1 MNKYQYRGKVPEDL
15 AVMLWNMGLDTHDI
29 ASRIGAREADVY
41 RVLAALRDH
50 NYDPNCVAIPSQRE
64 QALEDN

>member
-1 MNKYQYRGKVPEDL
+1 MNKYQYRSKVPEDL

-29 ASRIGAREADVY
+29 ASRIGARESDVH
-41 RVLAALRDH
+41 RVLSALREH
-50 NYDPNCVAIPSQRE
+50 NYDPDCFAIPSQRE